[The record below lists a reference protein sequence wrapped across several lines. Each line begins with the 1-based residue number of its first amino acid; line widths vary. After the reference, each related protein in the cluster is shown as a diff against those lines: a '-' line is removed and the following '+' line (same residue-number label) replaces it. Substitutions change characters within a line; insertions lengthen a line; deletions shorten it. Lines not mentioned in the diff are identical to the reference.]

1 MTESQNQSTND
12 GQAATSEPH
21 AQREVSVWAM
31 GGRLGVDV
39 GNEESV
45 LVPNTSGRDPR
56 KEIYRAFRLWLL
68 TGHRE
73 RAGQHY

>member
-1 MTESQNQSTND
+1 
-12 GQAATSEPH
+12 
-21 AQREVSVWAM
+21 M

-45 LVPNTSGRDPR
+45 LVPSTSGRDLTRAR
-56 KEIYRAFRLWLL
+56 KYTRLWLL